1 MLEPRYLHIHTPPKT
16 EHILLLCPLAID
28 FFHNDLIASYFY
40 KDMICVG
47 DKFHSTRSKE
57 EIDI

>member
-28 FFHNDLIASYFY
+28 FFHNDLNASYFY
-40 KDMICVG
+40 EDMICNA
-47 DKFHSTRSKE
+47 R
-57 EIDI
+57 EIQSLKITVKHQ